1 MAKEETLKEA
11 WEKLPAWKKT
21 WFKILAIIFV
31 LGLISSFVL
40 FIPQYNAMND
50 AEKEANKLLE
60 NARNDAE
67 KEANKIL
74 EEANKILEEVKF

>member
-50 AEKEANKLLE
+50 AEKEANK
-60 NARNDAE
+60 
-67 KEANKIL
+67 IL

>member
-21 WFKILAIIFV
+21 WFKILAIIVV
-31 LGLISSFVL
+31 LGSIFCCVL
-40 FIPQYNAMND
+40 SIQEVNAMND

-60 NARNDAE
+60 E
-67 KEANKIL
+67 VSTQLYGKIS
-74 EEANKILEEVKF
+74 EQ